1 MNLERGAIEAAIKD
15 KVIAIADGLG
25 CDARELENDEIIP
38 ATGLIDSA
46 GLLELIAWYEK
57 EYAIQLAQDEITI
70 DNLGTLSAM
79 AEFVLKKKCLL

>member
-1 MNLERGAIEAAIKD
+1 MNLQKSAIEAAIKNR
-15 KVIAIADGLG
+15 IITIADGLG
-25 CDARELENDEIIP
+25 CDAGDLQADELIP

-70 DNLGTLSAM
+70 DNLGTLTAM
-79 AEFVLKKKCLL
+79 AEFVLKKKGLA